1 MGEAFAYTGWKV
13 IIKISPNPV
22 IEDFNATI
30 KFKSKEQFK
39 MKIISLKG
47 EIVYIEK
54 FYVEERLNEVHID
67 HLELLK
73 AGIYIVTIEENNFI
87 VASDKT
93 LKFDE

>member
-1 MGEAFAYTGWKV
+1 
-13 IIKISPNPV
+13 
-22 IEDFNATI
+22 
-30 KFKSKEQFK
+30 

-54 FYVEERLNEVHID
+54 FQVEERLNEVHID

-93 LKFDE
+93 LKFDEQ

>member
-1 MGEAFAYTGWKV
+1 
-13 IIKISPNPV
+13 
-22 IEDFNATI
+22 
-30 KFKSKEQFK
+30 